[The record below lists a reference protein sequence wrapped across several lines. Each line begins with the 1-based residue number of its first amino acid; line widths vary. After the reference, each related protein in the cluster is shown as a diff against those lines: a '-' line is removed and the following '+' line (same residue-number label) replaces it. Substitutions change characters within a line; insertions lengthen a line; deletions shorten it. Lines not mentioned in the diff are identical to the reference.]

1 MCREHWF
8 YEGTLLGSFFRLGD
22 GPFGA
27 KCALLLQGVFQADIK
42 SSCEK
47 VMLCT
52 PVLHR
57 AGWVDRGHNKP
68 VLSRC
73 LVGFPLPSNKNYVA
87 PLPFT
92 VLWPEISM
100 APVQLQGRLDLWR
113 YMASL
118 VSCQLSLPHW
128 FGRSSLLVLTWPY
141 KHVPW
146 DWILISSSGSQY

>member
-8 YEGTLLGSFFRLGD
+8 YEGTLHGSFFRLGD

-27 KCALLLQGVFQADIK
+27 KCALLLQGVSQVDIK

-47 VMLCT
+47 VMLYP

-73 LVGFPLPSNKNYVA
+73 LVGFPLPSNKKYVA

-92 VLWPEISM
+92 VL
-100 APVQLQGRLDLWR
+100 
-113 YMASL
+113 
-118 VSCQLSLPHW
+118 
-128 FGRSSLLVLTWPY
+128 
-141 KHVPW
+141 
-146 DWILISSSGSQY
+146 